1 MMKKNKKVRLMMFAF
16 QGAKGQNRRY
26 FMRKTFLTVV
36 LLLMLIVGSSGL
48 VPGPGGPQENIEG
61 CWLGVL
67 KVEGSELRVVFNIS
81 LKADGTLTA
90 VIDSPDQ
97 GATDIPVDE
106 VIYKEGQLILH
117 VKSIGGVFEGKVAAG
132 GQEIEGAWKQGGL
145 SLPLT
150 VKRTG
155 KRPVVNR
162 PQEPQKPYP
171 YNEEEVVYENAPAG
185 VKLAGTLTLPRSG
198 GPFPAVLLITG
209 SGAQDRNETVF
220 GHRPFLV
227 LADYLTRRNIAVLR
241 VDDRGIGGS
250 SGKDSQPTTRDFADD
265 VLAGVRFLKT
275 RPEINPQKIGLIG
288 HSEGGIVAPMVAAQ
302 SADVAFIV
310 MMAGTSLTG
319 EEIILRQ
326 SALIAKAEGK
336 NDDDIAKSI
345 GWQKKIF
352 SVLKNEPDNAAA
364 EKEIRSLLN
373 KSLAD
378 LSEDE
383 KKEIGDPENYINTTI
398 KQMLN
403 PWLRFALAFDPK
415 TVLIKVKCPVLAI
428 IGEKDLQVP
437 AKESLQGIEQ
447 ALKAGGNKNY
457 IVKELP
463 GLNHLFQTAGTGS
476 PSEYARI
483 AETMSPTVLK
493 LIGDW
498 ITKQSAS
505 SSSFPD

>member
-1 MMKKNKKVRLMMFAF
+1 
-16 QGAKGQNRRY
+16 
-26 FMRKTFLTVV
+26 
-36 LLLMLIVGSSGL
+36 
-48 VPGPGGPQENIEG
+48 
-61 CWLGVL
+61 
-67 KVEGSELRVVFNIS
+67 
-81 LKADGTLTA
+81 
-90 VIDSPDQ
+90 
-97 GATDIPVDE
+97 
-106 VIYKEGQLILH
+106 
-117 VKSIGGVFEGKVAAG
+117 
-132 GQEIEGAWKQGGL
+132 
-145 SLPLT
+145 
-150 VKRTG
+150 
-155 KRPVVNR
+155 
-162 PQEPQKPYP
+162 
-171 YNEEEVVYENAPAG
+171 
-185 VKLAGTLTLPRSG
+185 
-198 GPFPAVLLITG
+198 
-209 SGAQDRNETVF
+209 
-220 GHRPFLV
+220 
-227 LADYLTRRNIAVLR
+227 
-241 VDDRGIGGS
+241 
-250 SGKDSQPTTRDFADD
+250 
-265 VLAGVRFLKT
+265 
-275 RPEINPQKIGLIG
+275 LIG
-288 HSEGGIVAPMVAAQ
+288 HSEGAIIAPMVASQ
-302 SADVAFIV
+302 STDAAFIV

-319 EEIILRQ
+319 EEIILKQ

-403 PWLRFALAFDPK
+403 PWMRFFLTFDPK

-463 GLNHLFQTAGTGS
+463 GLNHLFQTADTGS

-483 AETMSPTVLK
+483 AETMSHTVLK

-498 ITKQSAS
+498 ITEQSAS
-505 SSSFPD
+505 SSSLPD